1 MCRIS
6 IICCDEFYIRL
17 EPNFVKNQI
26 KDVKNICGIYSVF
39 LLRKTMEDV
48 DLSELVGAVE
58 TKLLQDLLLSS
69 GVRLGRGLMVDGVAV
84 VK

>member
-58 TKLLQDLLLSS
+58 TKLLQHLLLSS

>member
-1 MCRIS
+1 
-6 IICCDEFYIRL
+6 
-17 EPNFVKNQI
+17 
-26 KDVKNICGIYSVF
+26 
-39 LLRKTMEDV
+39 MEDV

-58 TKLLQDLLLSS
+58 TELLQDLLLSS